1 MKRVRKNIE
10 KTKRSILLDW
20 KETDPPSYI
29 LLAWVLHLF
38 APQSLLL
45 TLRVCGSCTFFF
57 FKIKTTNRNVPLNI
71 RLISWIFHDTSFL
84 IFHSQSNFPTLGVW
98 TTFGFHVEVTVS
110 GPRTISY
117 LEAASSLRYS
127 ILRITPI
134 KYFDKWHVV
143 NNRSVIWMSSLWHDI
158 FGQMRS
164 RPLTWMVEPTTIHVR
179 GSESTQ

>member
-20 KETDPPSYI
+20 KETDRPSYI

-71 RLISWIFHDTSFL
+71 RLISRIFHDTSFL
-84 IFHSQSNFPTLGVW
+84 IFHSRSNFPTLGVRVQE
-98 TTFGFHVEVTVS
+98 F
-110 GPRTISY
+110 
-117 LEAASSLRYS
+117 
-127 ILRITPI
+127 
-134 KYFDKWHVV
+134 
-143 NNRSVIWMSSLWHDI
+143 
-158 FGQMRS
+158 
-164 RPLTWMVEPTTIHVR
+164 RPLLVSMSKLQLVVR
-179 GSESTQ
+179 EQFCIWKHLQVFYIQYCASLQ